1 MQKSLYFC
9 GVKTQVRYIA
19 AAVSSVFCA
28 CHVLLI
34 NTAVEEWGN
43 SNVPNVSALEYV
55 TAPTA
60 AFLFN
65 VKIQVL

>member
-9 GVKTQVRYIA
+9 GVKTYVRYIA
-19 AAVSSVFCA
+19 AAMSSVFCA
-28 CHVLLI
+28 CNLFVNI
-34 NTAVEEWGN
+34 AVREWSSSNTSKG
-43 SNVPNVSALEYV
+43 SARMTL

-65 VKIQVL
+65 VK